1 MTFIATTLLFSILG
15 ALLYMT
21 FDFTNVGIYYYIIL
35 SVFSAGMLFII
46 PYVKVYISKLLLA
59 YTIVVIACY
68 TVYTSASE
76 SL

>member
-1 MTFIATTLLFSILG
+1 LFTILG
-15 ALLYMT
+15 AVLYVL
-21 FDFTNVGIYYYIIL
+21 FDFTNIGIYYYIIL
-35 SVFSAGMLFII
+35 SFFSAGMLFVI
-46 PYVKVYISKLLLA
+46 PYVKLYISKLLLG